1 MDVAWDVRRQVIVEA
16 AELAYHQGAYFG
28 PFECLGC
35 FQPATAVAVHTEHTT
50 AHFRAKHLDDCMISG
65 DPALV
70 RRDGVLAPAR
80 EQLTDTA
87 DYPARMVEPDKREQ
101 IDPAAVDSPE
111 RLSTLSRKR
120 AGSTGGGQGR
130 RPSTA
135 TTIRPFCRTFIL
147 YPNNRSELSISLPG
161 VEADKYLYAFKRL
174 DKETISAYPN
184 RRIFYSEVAWRIG
197 PVLTDTTATVY
208 LYAGERDPVTPTKVT
223 TPYRVVID
231 WSSWDNRLRGS
242 LRREITSAAKQAREH
257 AGSSVRSWMFFLADQ
272 DPADHTTF
280 HLDHHAYYRFAAAAI
295 TYPDRTPRP
304 PSSRS
309 TNPTWARGA
318 KRRPGRR

>member
-1 MDVAWDVRRQVIVEA
+1 
-16 AELAYHQGAYFG
+16 
-28 PFECLGC
+28 
-35 FQPATAVAVHTEHTT
+35 
-50 AHFRAKHLDDCMISG
+50 MISG

-111 RLSTLSRKR
+111 RLSTRSRQR
-120 AGSTGGGQGR
+120 AGSTGGCQGR

-147 YPNNRSELSISLPG
+147 YPNNRAELSISLPG